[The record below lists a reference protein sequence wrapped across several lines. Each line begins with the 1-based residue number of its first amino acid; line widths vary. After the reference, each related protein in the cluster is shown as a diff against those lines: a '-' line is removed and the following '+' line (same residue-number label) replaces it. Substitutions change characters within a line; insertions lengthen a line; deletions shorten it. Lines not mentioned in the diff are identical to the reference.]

1 MSWSSHYTGKNF
13 NKNFALQNDLTLQ
26 TRAIRVI
33 NVFRFILS
41 IIFVVFYTYADK
53 FDLLNNENPSL
64 FSVLP
69 LPICYSAFRC

>member
-1 MSWSSHYTGKNF
+1 M
-13 NKNFALQNDLTLQ
+13 Q

-64 FSVLP
+64 FFSLA
-69 LPICYSAFRC
+69 LAYLLFSISLLIITPIKSSTILFFTRSKL